1 MPRLADLQKRSP
13 RKLEPRE
20 ARDGREETLVVDN
33 RALLTPSQQVDA
45 KFWAALGTARP
56 PRREPGEGR
65 SS

>member
-13 RKLEPRE
+13 RKPEPRE
-20 ARDGREETLVVDN
+20 GREGREETLIADG

-45 KFWAALGTARP
+45 KFWAALGAARSS
-56 PRREPGEGR
+56 RREGY